1 MLGGLMTRGTHATGI
16 SLQQPDGS
24 IFTLKNDV
32 NAMKLMAGEEW
43 EPFLDKYLPE
53 ARICLLHTRLAT
65 QGDPK
70 DNQNNHPLTQGV
82 SAVVH
87 NGVIGNDGEL
97 FTRLGLERKAEVD
110 SDIIRAI
117 LDAHGL
123 SKTALAVLEGM
134 TGGAAIAAISAA
146 EPGRLLLARSGNP
159 IVKAMRGN
167 TFMWA
172 SEKRF
177 LHACARPYFE
187 WKGMWFQNN
196 QANCA

>member
-1 MLGGLMTRGTHATGI
+1 MCGIGGFRRFGEEPIDRDSISLMLGGLMTRGTHATGI

-87 NGVIGNDGEL
+87 NGVIGNDGE
-97 FTRLGLERKAEVD
+97 
-110 SDIIRAI
+110 
-117 LDAHGL
+117 
-123 SKTALAVLEGM
+123 
-134 TGGAAIAAISAA
+134 
-146 EPGRLLLARSGNP
+146 
-159 IVKAMRGN
+159 
-167 TFMWA
+167 
-172 SEKRF
+172 
-177 LHACARPYFE
+177 
-187 WKGMWFQNN
+187 
-196 QANCA
+196 